1 MKKLFLILII
11 STTTVFAQLDQYPRP
26 GEGEFTGGLG
36 LNWIDGELHY
46 RISLR
51 PEVSFAN
58 FGAGLDLN
66 LDFDSKG
73 KIRKENFN
81 EFSDYL
87 SIIRYVRYGMKR
99 DPLYARLGAL
109 DYHTIGHGTI
119 MYRYNNS
126 PSFDSRKIG
135 LVLDIDFGNFG
146 FESIYGAF
154 GQAGIVGARGY
165 LRPLKYTSA
174 ANVPVISN
182 LEVGATIVSDLNE
195 NSGIVSGYY
204 DPFTYKKVNVTDAGS
219 LTIIGFDIGLPVI
232 RSSLAEV
239 LLYFDVNKII
249 DFGTGVAAGVKVDLN
264 GLGIVSAS
272 AKLERRF
279 NGKQYFPA
287 YFNSLY
293 EIERFRIDKSGLALT
308 KAGLLAKATD
318 QSDGFYGELGVNVL
332 GLFDILGSYQRLD
345 KFPQSGILHLWTQ
358 ISPED
363 APFLLRAG
371 YDKINIRDEKDL
383 FKLDDRSYLFFE
395 MGYKPVSY
403 LLVSM
408 VYHWTFTPLRDG
420 DDNII
425 GFEPQK
431 RIEPRVSF
439 IFPFNL

>member
-1 MKKLFLILII
+1 MKTFFLLLVF
-11 STTTVFAQLDQYPRP
+11 STTSLFAQLNQYPRP
-26 GEGEFTGGLG
+26 GEGQFEGGLG

-46 RISLR
+46 RVNLR
-51 PEVSFAN
+51 PEISFAN

-135 LVLDIDFGNFG
+135 FVLDVDFGNFG
-146 FESIYGAF
+146 FESIYSTF
-154 GQAGIVGARGY
+154 GEAGIVGLRGY
-165 LRPLKYTSA
+165 TRPLKFTSA
-174 ANVPVISN
+174 ANIPVISN
-182 LEVGATIVSDLNE
+182 LEIGATLVSDLNQK
-195 NSGIVSGYY
+195 SGIVSAYY
-204 DPFTYKKVNVTDAGS
+204 DPSTFQPVNVTDAGR
-219 LTIIGFDIGLPVI
+219 LTIIGFDVGLPVI
-232 RSSLAEV
+232 SSSLAEV
-239 LLYFDVNKII
+239 MLYFDVNKII
-249 DFGTGVAAGVKVDLN
+249 DFGTGVATGVKVDLN
-264 GLGIVSAS
+264 GLGVVSAS

-279 NGKQYFPA
+279 NGNQYIPA
-287 YFNSLY
+287 YFNSFY
-293 EIERFRIDKSGLALT
+293 EIERFRIDKSGIALT
-308 KAGLLAKATD
+308 KAGMLAKATD

-345 KFPQSGILHLWTQ
+345 KFPKSGILNLWTQ
-358 ISPED
+358 IAPED

-371 YDKINIRDEKDL
+371 YDKINIQDEKDL
-383 FKLDDRSYLFFE
+383 FTLDERSYLFFE
-395 MGYKPVSY
+395 VGYKPVSY

-408 VYHWTFTPLRDG
+408 VYHWTFTPLRDK